1 MNKEYK
7 KLELDKVLALLSEE
21 AWSSECKEQCLKI
34 EPTFEPELCRE
45 QLKKT
50 DDAFVLSSKFGTP
63 RFSNI
68 KNVCGSVK
76 RASNGAMLSLRELL
90 DISAVLREIS
100 GLCSWYSQ
108 CSGMESSL
116 SEYFEL
122 LVPDKGLEDAIS
134 NAIISEEE
142 ISDSA
147 SPELSRIRRSI
158 ARQSAN
164 IREQLNKLIKG
175 QETKKY
181 LQEALITQRDGRFV
195 VPVKIEHKS
204 EINGL
209 VHDVS
214 SSGATLFI
222 EPISVVEANNEIRVL
237 EAQEQAEIE
246 RIIKNLCQRAGER
259 AEDIITGYENA
270 LKLELYFAK
279 ANYGARLKASTPEIV
294 DEPMLLLN
302 KARHP
307 LLDASTAV
315 PVTIELGTNY
325 SCLIITGPNT
335 GGKTVSIK
343 TAGLLT
349 LMTMCGLMIP
359 VTDGSKVGIFSDIRA
374 DIGDEQS
381 IEQSLS
387 TFSSHM
393 NNIIS
398 ILKSCGSKSLIL
410 LDELGS
416 GTDPVEGAALAV
428 SVLKTLKNNGCF
440 IIATT
445 HYQEVKMFALEEEGV
460 ENACCEFDVAT
471 LKPTYKLIIGIPG
484 KSNAFAIV
492 RRLGMSGDIIDDAQ
506 ALVSEENKRFE
517 QVVEDLEKSRQELE
531 ALKADIAKEQ
541 EKTKLLTLQIEQER
555 AEAEK
560 AKEFEISKAR
570 QQAMSIVEEVR
581 FEADL
586 LMEDLEKLRKEKDK
600 ADFSE
605 KVKASRSKVNTAL
618 NKMYD
623 TANPV
628 TERKTEK
635 YKLPRPLKL
644 NDVVRLVDIDKSG
657 TLVTLPDSSG
667 SCFVMVGIIRTKT
680 NVSNLKL
687 EEEKKN
693 TSQNSTLGSAAP
705 KGTVKRQVQ
714 SNATRKSSMELDIRG
729 MTADEGIME
738 LDGFIDSCIMGG
750 LKIITVIHG
759 KGTGVLREAVHRY
772 LKSSKFV
779 KSYRLGVYGE
789 GEAGVTV
796 VELK

>member
-7 KLELDKVLALLSEE
+7 KLELDKVLALLAEQ
-21 AWSSECKEQCLKI
+21 AWSDECKEQCLKI
-34 EPTFEPELCRE
+34 EPIFEPDLCRE
-45 QLKKT
+45 LLKKT

-76 RASNGAMLSLRELL
+76 RASDGAMLSLRELL
-90 DISAVLREIS
+90 DIAAVLREIS

-108 CSGMESSL
+108 CSGIESSL
-116 SEYFEL
+116 SEYFDL
-122 LVPDKGLEDAIS
+122 LVPDKGLEEAIG
-134 NAIISEEE
+134 NAILSEDE

-158 ARQSAN
+158 TRQSAN
-164 IREQLNKLIKG
+164 IREQLNKLIKS

-181 LQEALITQRDGRFV
+181 LQETLITQRDGRFV
-195 VPVKIEHKS
+195 VPVKVEHKS

-209 VHDVS
+209 VHDIS

-222 EPISVVEANNEIRVL
+222 EPMSVVEANNEIRVL
-237 EAQEQAEIE
+237 EAQEQAEIA
-246 RIIKNLCQRAGER
+246 RIIKELCQRAGER

-270 LKLELYFAK
+270 LKLELFFAK
-279 ANYGARLKASTPEIV
+279 ANYGAKLRASTPEIS
-294 DEPMLLLN
+294 DEPMLFLN

-307 LLDASTAV
+307 LLDQSAAV
-315 PVTIELGTNY
+315 PVTIELGIKY

-349 LMTMCGLMIP
+349 LMVMCGLMIP
-359 VTDGSKVGIFSDIRA
+359 VTEGSIVGIFSDIRA

-428 SVLKTLKNNGCF
+428 SVLKTLKDNGCF

-492 RRLGMSGDIIDDAQ
+492 KRLGMSESIIESAQ

-531 ALKADIAKEQ
+531 LLKADIAKEQ
-541 EKTKLLTLQIEQER
+541 EKSQLLTKQIEQER
-555 AEAEK
+555 VEAEK

-586 LMEDLEKLRKEKDK
+586 LMENLEKLKKEKDK
-600 ADFSE
+600 ADFSQ
-605 KVKASRSKVNTAL
+605 KVKASRSKVNSAL

-628 TERKTEK
+628 TERKSEK
-635 YKLPRPLKL
+635 YKLPRALKL
-644 NDVVRLVDIDKSG
+644 NDKVLLTDIGKEG
-657 TLVTLPDSSG
+657 TLVSLPDNSG
-667 SCFVMVGIIRTKT
+667 NCFVMLGILRTKT
-680 NVSNLKL
+680 NIDNLKL
-687 EEEKKN
+687 IEEKKDK
-693 TSQNSTLGSAAP
+693 TGTPVQ

-714 SNATRKSSMELDIRG
+714 SNATRQSSMELDIRG

-738 LDGFIDSCIMGG
+738 LEGFIDSCIMGG

-772 LKSSKFV
+772 LKQSKFV

>member
-7 KLELDKVLALLSEE
+7 KLELDKVLTLLSEN
-21 AWSSECKEQCLKI
+21 AWSDVCKEQCLKT
-34 EPTFEPELCRE
+34 EPIFDLEQCRRE
-45 QLKKT
+45 LKKT

-68 KNVCGSVK
+68 KDVCGSVK
-76 RASNGAMLSLRELL
+76 RAYGGATLSLRELL

-108 CSGMESSL
+108 CSGIENTL
-116 SEYFEL
+116 QEYFEL
-122 LVPDKGLEDAIS
+122 LVPDKSLQDAID
-134 NAIISEEE
+134 NAILSEEE

-164 IREQLNKLIKG
+164 IREQLNKLIKS

-181 LQEALITQRDGRFV
+181 LQESLITQRDGRFV
-195 VPVKIEHKS
+195 VPVKVEHKS

-246 RIIKNLCQRAGER
+246 RIIKNLSQRAGER
-259 AEDIITGYENA
+259 SEDIITGYNNA
-270 LKLELYFAK
+270 IKLELYFAK
-279 ANYGARLKASTPEIV
+279 ANFGAKMKGTAPEIT
-294 DEPMLLLN
+294 EKPILILK

-307 LLDASTAV
+307 LIDHKAV
-315 PVTIELGTNY
+315 VPITMELGTTYN
-325 SCLIITGPNT
+325 CLIITGPNT

-343 TAGLLT
+343 TAGLLA
-349 LMTMCGLMIP
+349 LMAACGLMIP
-359 VTDGSKVGIFSDIRA
+359 AADGSKIGLFNGIRA

-398 ILKSCGSKSLIL
+398 ILKDCGSGSLIL

-428 SVLKTLKNNGCF
+428 SILKTLKDKGCF

-445 HYQEVKMFALEEEGV
+445 HYQEVKMFAIEEEGV

-471 LKPTYKLIIGIPG
+471 LQPTYKLIIGVPG

-492 RRLGMSGDIIDDAQ
+492 RRLGMNEDIINSAQ
-506 ALVSEENKRFE
+506 SLVGEENKRFE
-517 QVVEDLEKSRQELE
+517 RVVEDLERSRQELE
-531 ALKADIAKEQ
+531 LLKEDIAKEQ
-541 EKTKLLTLQIEQER
+541 RKTAELTAQIEKER
-555 AEAEK
+555 LEAEK

-586 LMEDLEKLRKEKDK
+586 LMENLEKLRKEKAA
-600 ADFSE
+600 ADFAE
-605 KVKASRSKVNTAL
+605 KVKSSHSKVNSTL

-623 TANPV
+623 IANPV
-628 TERKTEK
+628 TEKKNEK
-635 YKLPRPLKL
+635 YQLPRALKL
-644 NDVVRLVDIDKSG
+644 NDKVILTDIDKEG
-657 TLVTLPDSSG
+657 TVVSLPDGSG
-667 SCFVMVGIIRTKT
+667 NCFVMVGIIRTKT
-680 NVSNLKL
+680 NISNLRLQEQQKNASSS
-687 EEEKKN
+687 KKN
-693 TSQNSTLGSAAP
+693 AKGSV
-705 KGTVKRQVQ
+705 TRSVQ

-729 MTADEGIME
+729 MTSDEGIME
-738 LDGFIDSCIMGG
+738 VDGFIDNCIMSGI
-750 LKIITVIHG
+750 KIITIIHG
-759 KGTGVLREAVHRY
+759 KGTGALREAVHRF
-772 LKSSKFV
+772 LKQNKYV

>member
-1 MNKEYK
+1 MKKEYK
-7 KLELDKVLALLSEE
+7 KLELDKVLALLAEE
-21 AWSSECKEQCLKI
+21 AWSSECKERCLKI
-34 EPTFEPELCRE
+34 EPVFDPELCRE

-76 RASNGAMLSLRELL
+76 RASDGAMLSLRELL
-90 DISAVLREIS
+90 DIAAVLREIS
-100 GLCSWYSQ
+100 GLCGWYSQ
-108 CSGMESSL
+108 CSGIESSL
-116 SEYFEL
+116 SEYFSL
-122 LVPDKGLEDAIS
+122 LVPDKGLEEAIS

-142 ISDSA
+142 ISDGA

-164 IREQLNKLIKG
+164 IREQLNKLIKS

-195 VPVKIEHKS
+195 VPVKVEHKA

-246 RIIKNLCQRAGER
+246 RIIKNLCQKAGER
-259 AEDIITGYENA
+259 AEDITIGYENA

-279 ANYGARLKASTPEIV
+279 ANFGAKLKASTPEIT
-294 DEPMLLLN
+294 DEPMLFLN

-307 LLDASTAV
+307 LLDASSAV

-349 LMTMCGLMIP
+349 LMAVCGLMIP
-359 VTDGSKVGIFSDIRA
+359 AADGSKVGIFSDIRV

-428 SVLKTLKNNGCF
+428 SVLKALKNNGCF

-471 LKPTYKLIIGIPG
+471 LKPTYRLIIGIPG

-492 RRLGMSGDIIDDAQ
+492 RRLGMSGEIIDSAQ
-506 ALVSEENKRFE
+506 ELVSEENKRFE

-531 ALKADIAKEQ
+531 ALKADIVKEQ
-541 EKTKLLTLQIEQER
+541 EKTKLLTLQIEKER

-586 LMEDLEKLRKEKDK
+586 LMEDLEKLRREKDK

-605 KVKASRSKVNTAL
+605 RVKASRSKVNTAL

-628 TERKTEK
+628 TEKKAGK

-644 NDVVRLVDIDKSG
+644 NDKVRLADIDKEG
-657 TLVTLPDSSG
+657 TLVSLPDSSG

-680 NVSNLKL
+680 NMSNLIL
-687 EEEKKN
+687 EENKN
-693 TSQNSTLGSAAP
+693 TASKTAQKGS
-705 KGTVKRQVQ
+705 VSRQVQ

-738 LDGFIDSCIMGG
+738 LDGFIDNCIMGG

-772 LKSSKFV
+772 LKSCKYV

>member
-7 KLELDKVLALLSEE
+7 KLELDKILRLLSEE

-34 EPTFEPELCRE
+34 EPVFDPEECRAL
-45 QLKKT
+45 LKKT

-68 KNVCGSVK
+68 KNVRASVK
-76 RASNGAMLSLRELL
+76 KASDGAMLSLRELL
-90 DISAVLREIS
+90 DIAAVLREIS
-100 GLCSWYSQ
+100 GLCGWYSQ
-108 CSGMESSL
+108 CAGIESSL
-116 SEYFEL
+116 SEYFDL
-122 LVPDKGLEDAIS
+122 LVPDKGLEEAIG

-147 SPELSRIRRSI
+147 SPELSRIRRAI
-158 ARQSAN
+158 ARQGAN
-164 IREQLNKLIKG
+164 IREQLNKLIKSKEN
-175 QETKKY
+175 QKY
-181 LQEALITQRDGRFV
+181 LQESLITQRDGRFV
-195 VPVKIEHKS
+195 VPVKVEHKS

-246 RIIKNLCQRAGER
+246 RIIRNLSQRAGER
-259 AEDIITGYENA
+259 AEDIITGYENSV
-270 LKLELYFAK
+270 KLELFFAK
-279 ANYGARLKASTPEIV
+279 ANFGAKMRASTPEITE
-294 DEPMLLLN
+294 EPMLFLN

-307 LLDASTAV
+307 LLDRNTAV
-315 PVTIELGTNY
+315 PTTIELGTKY

-359 VTDGSKVGIFSDIRA
+359 VSEGSRVGIFSDIRA

-398 ILKSCGSKSLIL
+398 ILKNCGSKSLIL

-428 SVLKTLKNNGCF
+428 SVLKTLKDNGCF
-440 IIATT
+440 VIATT
-445 HYQEVKMFALEEEGV
+445 HYQEVKMFALEEDGV

-492 RRLGMSGDIIDDAQ
+492 RRLGMNDDIIKNAE
-506 ALVSEENKRFE
+506 ALVSDENKRFE
-517 QVVEDLEKSRQELE
+517 HVVEDLEKSRQELE
-531 ALKADIAKEQ
+531 LLKEDIKKEQ
-541 EKTKLLTLQIEQER
+541 EKTRLLAEQMEKER
-555 AEAEK
+555 IEAEK
-560 AKEFEISKAR
+560 VKEFEISKAR
-570 QQAMSIVEEVR
+570 EKAMGIVEEVR

-586 LMEDLEKLRKEKDK
+586 LMENLEKLRKEKEA
-600 ADFSE
+600 ADFAE
-605 KVKASRSKVNTAL
+605 KVKASRSRVNTSL

-628 TERKTEK
+628 SERKTEN

-644 NDVVRLVDIDKSG
+644 NDRVRLSDIDKTG
-657 TLVTLPDSSG
+657 TLVSLPDSSG
-667 SCFVMVGIIRTKT
+667 NCFVMVGILRTKT

-687 EEEKKN
+687 EEEKK
-693 TSQNSTLGSAAP
+693 TSPQP
-705 KGTVKRQVQ
+705 KGSVKKQIQ
-714 SNATRKSSMELDIRG
+714 SNATRSSGMEVDIRG
-729 MTADEGIME
+729 KTADEGIMDVE
-738 LDGFIDSCIMGG
+738 SFLDSCILSG
-750 LKIITVIHG
+750 LKVVTIIHG

-772 LKSSKFV
+772 LKQCKFV

>member
-7 KLELDKVLALLSEE
+7 KLELDKVLALLSAE
-21 AWSSECKEQCLKI
+21 AWSDECKEQCLKI
-34 EPTFEPELCRE
+34 QPEFEEDLCRE
-45 QLKKT
+45 QLKNT

-63 RFSNI
+63 RFSKI
-68 KNVCGSVK
+68 KNVCGSAR
-76 RASNGAMLSLRELL
+76 RAGDGAMLSLRELL
-90 DISAVLREIS
+90 DVAAVLREIS
-100 GLCSWYSQ
+100 GLCDWYSQ
-108 CSGMESSL
+108 CSGIENSL
-116 SEYFEL
+116 NEYFSL
-122 LVPDKGLEDAIS
+122 LVPDKSLEEAIT
-134 NAIISEEE
+134 NAILSEEE
-142 ISDSA
+142 ISDGA
-147 SPELSRIRRSI
+147 SPELSRIRKAI

-164 IREQLNKLIKG
+164 IREQLNKLIKNK
-175 QETKKY
+175 ETNKY
-181 LQEALITQRDGRFV
+181 LQENIITQRDGRFV
-195 VPVKIEHKS
+195 VPVKVENKG

-246 RIIKNLCQRAGER
+246 RIIRSLSQRVGER
-259 AEDIITGYENA
+259 AEDIETGYKNA
-270 LKLELYFAK
+270 VTLELFFAK
-279 ANYGARLKASTPEIV
+279 SNLGAKMKGTTAEITSQ
-294 DEPMLLLN
+294 PMLFLN

-307 LLDASTAV
+307 LLDMTTAV

-359 VTDGSKVGIFSDIRA
+359 AADGSKVGIFSDIRA

-416 GTDPVEGAALAV
+416 GTDPIEGAALAV
-428 SVLKTLKNNGCF
+428 SILKKLKDNGCF

-471 LKPTYKLIIGIPG
+471 LKPTYKLIIGVPG

-492 RRLGMSGDIIDDAQ
+492 KRLGMTEDIINGAES
-506 ALVSEENKRFE
+506 LVSEENKRFE
-517 QVVEDLEKSRQELE
+517 QVVEELEKSRQDLE
-531 ALKADIAKEQ
+531 NLKADVAKEQ
-541 EKTKLLTLQIEQER
+541 RKTKELTEQIEKER
-555 AEAEK
+555 IEAEK

-570 QQAMSIVEEVR
+570 QQAMSIVEEVH

-586 LMEDLEKLRKEKDK
+586 LMEDLEKLRKEKEA
-600 ADFSE
+600 ADFAE
-605 KVKASRSKVNTAL
+605 RVKASRSKVNSTI

-628 TERKTEK
+628 TERKEKGK

-644 NDVVRLVDIDKSG
+644 NDKVRLMDIDKVG

-667 SCFVMVGIIRTKT
+667 VCFVMVGIIRTKT
-680 NVSNLKL
+680 NVDNLRL
-687 EEEKKN
+687 EEESKN
-693 TSQNSTLGSAAP
+693 AAP
-705 KGTVKRQVQ
+705 SKKVKGTVTKSIQ
-714 SNATRKSSMELDIRG
+714 SNATRKASMELDIRG

-738 LDGFIDSCIMGG
+738 VDGFIDSCLISG
-750 LKIITVIHG
+750 LKFITIIHG
-759 KGTGVLREAVHRY
+759 KGTGVLREAVQRF
-772 LKSSKFV
+772 LKQNKFV
-779 KSYRLGVYGE
+779 KSYRPGVYGE

>member
-1 MNKEYK
+1 MKKEYI

-21 AWSSECKEQCLKI
+21 AWSNECREQCLEI
-34 EPTFEPELCRE
+34 EPVFDLEECGKLLR
-45 QLKKT
+45 KT
-50 DDAFVLSSKFGTP
+50 DDAFVLSGKFGTP

-76 RASNGAMLSLRELL
+76 RASDGAVLSLRELL
-90 DISAVLREIS
+90 DVAAVLREIS

-108 CSGMESSL
+108 CSGTESSL
-116 SEYFEL
+116 NEYFDL
-122 LVPDKGLEDAIS
+122 LVPDKSLEEAID
-134 NAIISEEE
+134 NAILSEEE

-158 ARQSAN
+158 ARQGAS
-164 IREQLNKLIKG
+164 IREQLNKLIKNKDT
-175 QETKKY
+175 QKY
-181 LQEALITQRDGRFV
+181 LQESLITQRDGRFV
-195 VPVKIEHKS
+195 VPVKVEHKS

-246 RIIKNLCQRAGER
+246 RIIRSLSGRVGER
-259 AEDIITGYENA
+259 AEDIRTGYENT
-270 LKLELYFAK
+270 LKLELFFAK
-279 ANYGARLKASTPEIV
+279 ANLGAKMKASSPELT
-294 DEPMLLLN
+294 EQPMLFLN

-307 LLDASTAV
+307 LLDRDTAV

-325 SCLIITGPNT
+325 SSLIITGPNT
-335 GGKTVSIK
+335 GGKTVSVK

-359 VTDGSKVGIFSDIRA
+359 VSDGSKVGIFSDIRV

-445 HYQEVKMFALEEEGV
+445 HYQEVKMFALEETGV

-471 LKPTYKLIIGIPG
+471 LKPTYKLIIGVPG

-492 RRLGMSGDIIDDAQ
+492 KRLGMSEDIIKSAE
-506 ALVSEENKRFE
+506 ALVSDENKHFE
-517 QVVEDLEKSRQELE
+517 RVVEDLEKSRQELE
-531 ALKADIAKEQ
+531 QLKADISEEKK
-541 EKTKLLTLQIEQER
+541 KTKQLAEQIEKER
-555 AEAEK
+555 IEAEK

-570 QQAMSIVEEVR
+570 EKALSIVEEVR
-581 FEADL
+581 FEADF
-586 LMEDLEKLRKEKDK
+586 
-600 ADFSE
+600 AE
-605 KVKASRSKVNTAL
+605 KVKSSRSKVNTAL

-628 TERKTEK
+628 SERKTDN

-644 NDVVRLVDIDKSG
+644 NDRVRLTDIDKIG
-657 TLVTLPDSSG
+657 TLVSLPDNSG
-667 SCFVMVGIIRTKT
+667 NCFVMVGILRTKT

-693 TSQNSTLGSAAP
+693 TSAPVKGS
-705 KGTVKRQVQ
+705 VKKQIQ
-714 SNATRKSSMELDIRG
+714 SNATRSSGMEVDIRG
-729 MTADEGIME
+729 KTADEGIMDVE
-738 LDGFIDSCIMGG
+738 SFLDSCILSG
-750 LKIITVIHG
+750 LKIVTIIHG

-772 LKSSKFV
+772 LKQCKLV

>member
-7 KLELDKVLALLSEE
+7 KLELDKVLALLSDE
-21 AWSSECKEQCLKI
+21 AWSDECKEQCLKI
-34 EPTFEPELCRE
+34 QPVFEEDLCRE
-45 QLKKT
+45 QLKNT

-63 RFSNI
+63 RFSKI
-68 KNVCGSVK
+68 KNVCGSAK
-76 RASNGAMLSLRELL
+76 RAGDGSMLSLRELL
-90 DISAVLREIS
+90 DVAAVLREIS
-100 GLCSWYSQ
+100 GLYDWYSQ
-108 CSGMESSL
+108 CSGIENSL
-116 SEYFEL
+116 NEYFSL
-122 LVPDKGLEDAIS
+122 LVPDKSLEEAIT
-134 NAIISEEE
+134 NAILSEEE

-147 SPELSRIRRSI
+147 SPELSHIRRAI

-164 IREQLNKLIKG
+164 IREQLNKLIKNK
-175 QETKKY
+175 ETNKY
-181 LQEALITQRDGRFV
+181 LQENIITQRDGRFV
-195 VPVKIEHKS
+195 VPVKVENKG

-222 EPISVVEANNEIRVL
+222 EPISVVESNNEIRVL

-246 RIIKNLCQRAGER
+246 RIIKSLSQRVGER
-259 AEDIITGYENA
+259 ADDIEIGYKNA
-270 LKLELYFAK
+270 VKLELFFAK
-279 ANYGARLKASTPEIV
+279 SNLGAKMKGTAAEITSR
-294 DEPMLLLN
+294 PMLFLN

-307 LLDASTAV
+307 LLDMATAV
-315 PVTIELGTNY
+315 PVTIELGANY

-359 VTDGSKVGIFSDIRA
+359 AADGSKVGIFSDIRA

-416 GTDPVEGAALAV
+416 GTDPIEGAALAV
-428 SVLKTLKNNGCF
+428 SILKKLKDNGCF

-471 LKPTYKLIIGIPG
+471 LKPTYKLIIGVPG

-492 RRLGMSGDIIDDAQ
+492 KRLGMTEDIIEGAES
-506 ALVSEENKRFE
+506 LVSEENKRFE
-517 QVVEDLEKSRQELE
+517 QVVEELEKSRQDLE
-531 ALKADIAKEQ
+531 NLKADVANEQ
-541 EKTKLLTLQIEQER
+541 RKTKELTEKIEKER
-555 AEAEK
+555 IEAEK

-581 FEADL
+581 FEADI
-586 LMEDLEKLRKEKDK
+586 LMEDLEKLRKEKEA
-600 ADFSE
+600 ADFAE
-605 KVKASRSKVNTAL
+605 KVKASRSKVNSTI

-628 TERKTEK
+628 TTRKENGK

-644 NDVVRLVDIDKSG
+644 NDKVRLMDIDKAG
-657 TLVTLPDSSG
+657 TLVALPDSSG
-667 SCFVMVGIIRTKT
+667 VCFVMVGIIRTKT
-680 NVSNLKL
+680 NVSNLRL
-687 EEEKKN
+687 EEENKNAAAAKKV
-693 TSQNSTLGSAAP
+693 
-705 KGTVKRQVQ
+705 KGTVTKSIQ
-714 SNATRKSSMELDIRG
+714 SNATRKASMELDIRG
-729 MTADEGIME
+729 MTADEGVME
-738 LDGFIDSCIMGG
+738 VDGFIDSCLISG
-750 LKIITVIHG
+750 LKFITIIHG
-759 KGTGVLREAVHRY
+759 KGTGVLREAVQKF
-772 LKSSKFV
+772 LKQNKFV
-779 KSYRLGVYGE
+779 KSYRPGVYGE

>member
-7 KLELDKVLALLSEE
+7 KLELDKVLRLLSEE
-21 AWSSECKEQCLKI
+21 AWSGECRERCLAI
-34 EPTFEPELCRE
+34 EPVFDLEECRAL
-45 QLKKT
+45 LKKT

-63 RFSNI
+63 RFGNI
-68 KNVCGSVK
+68 KNVRASVK
-76 RASNGAMLSLRELL
+76 KASDGAMLSLRELL
-90 DISAVLREIS
+90 DIAAVLREIS

-108 CSGMESSL
+108 CKGIESSL
-116 SEYFEL
+116 SEYFDL
-122 LVPDKGLEDAIS
+122 LVPDKSLEDAIGS
-134 NAIISEEE
+134 VILSEEE

-147 SPELSRIRRSI
+147 SPELSRIRRAI
-158 ARQSAN
+158 ARQGAN
-164 IREQLNKLIKG
+164 IREQLNKLIKSKEN
-175 QETKKY
+175 QKY
-181 LQEALITQRDGRFV
+181 LQESLITQRDGRFV
-195 VPVKIEHKS
+195 VPVKTEHKG

-246 RIIKNLCQRAGER
+246 RIVRDLCQRAGER

-270 LKLELYFAK
+270 VKLELFFAK
-279 ANYGARLKASTPEIV
+279 ANLGAKMKASTPEITE
-294 DEPMLLLN
+294 EPMLFLN

-307 LLDASTAV
+307 LLDRSAAV
-315 PVTIELGTNY
+315 PVTIELGERY

-349 LMTMCGLMIP
+349 LMAVCGLMIP
-359 VTDGSKVGIFSDIRA
+359 AAEGSRVGIFSDIRA

-398 ILKSCGSKSLIL
+398 ILKNCGSRSLIL

-428 SVLKTLKNNGCF
+428 SVLKTLKDNGCF
-440 IIATT
+440 VIATT

-471 LKPTYKLIIGIPG
+471 LKPTYKLIIGVPG

-492 RRLGMSGDIIDDAQ
+492 RRLGMADSIISSAE
-506 ALVSEENKRFE
+506 ALVSDENKRFE
-517 QVVEDLEKSRQELE
+517 HVVEDLERSRQELE
-531 ALKADIAKEQ
+531 LLKADIKREQ
-541 EKTKLLTLQIEQER
+541 EKTRQLAEQIEKER
-555 AEAEK
+555 IEAEK
-560 AKEFEISKAR
+560 VKELEISKAR
-570 QQAMSIVEEVR
+570 EKAMSIVEEVR

-586 LMEDLEKLRKEKDK
+586 LMENLEKLRKEKEA
-600 ADFSE
+600 ADFAE
-605 KVKASRSKVNTAL
+605 KVKASRSKVNSSL

-628 TERKTEK
+628 SERKTES

-644 NDVVRLVDIDKSG
+644 NDRVRLTDIDKAG
-657 TLVTLPDSSG
+657 TLVSLPDSSG
-667 SCFVMVGIIRTKT
+667 NCFVMVGILRTKT

-687 EEEKKN
+687 EEEKK
-693 TSQNSTLGSAAP
+693 SSPAP
-705 KGTVKRQVQ
+705 KGGVKKQIQ
-714 SNATRKSSMELDIRG
+714 SNAVRSSGMEVDIRG
-729 MTADEGIME
+729 KTADEGIMDVE
-738 LDGFIDSCIMGG
+738 SFLDGCILSG
-750 LKIITVIHG
+750 LKVVTIIHG

-772 LKSSKFV
+772 LKGCKFV
-779 KSYRLGVYGE
+779 KSFRLGVYGE

>member
-7 KLELDKVLALLSEE
+7 KLELDKVLKLLSEQ
-21 AWSSECKEQCLKI
+21 AWSDECKEQCLKI
-34 EPTFEPELCRE
+34 RPVFDIKESREL
-45 QLKKT
+45 LKRT

-68 KNVCGSVK
+68 KNVCGSAK
-76 RASNGAMLSLRELL
+76 RASDGATLSLRELL
-90 DISAVLREIS
+90 DCAAVLREIS

-108 CSGMESSL
+108 CAGIESSL
-116 SEYFEL
+116 QEYFDL
-122 LVPDKGLEDAIS
+122 LTPHKALEEEIG
-134 NAIISEEE
+134 NAIISEDE
-142 ISDSA
+142 ISDTA
-147 SPELSRIRRSI
+147 SPELTKIRRSI
-158 ARQSAN
+158 ARQSQN
-164 IREQLNKLIKG
+164 IREQLNKLIKS

-181 LQEALITQRDGRFV
+181 LQETLITQRDGRFV

-209 VHDVS
+209 VHDIS

-246 RIIKNLCQRAGER
+246 RIIKNLSQRIGDCAD
-259 AEDIITGYENA
+259 DIVIGYENA
-270 LKLELYFAK
+270 LKLEVIFAK
-279 ANYGARLKASTPEIV
+279 SNLAAEMRASTPEICE
-294 DEPMLLLN
+294 EPMLLLN

-307 LLDASTAV
+307 LLDRNTAV
-315 PVTIELGTNY
+315 PVTIELGSKY

-349 LMTMCGLMIP
+349 LMAMCGLMIP
-359 VTDGSKVGIFSDIRA
+359 AADGSKVGIFSDIRA

-428 SVLKTLKNNGCF
+428 SVLKTLKDNGCF

-445 HYQEVKMFALEEEGV
+445 HYQEVKMFALEENGV

-471 LKPTYKLIIGIPG
+471 LKPTYKLIIGVPG

-492 RRLGMSGDIIDDAQ
+492 RRLGMQETVIESAQ
-506 ALVSEENKRFE
+506 KLVSEENKRFE
-517 QVVEDLEKSRQELE
+517 QVVEELEKSRQELE
-531 ALKADIAKEQ
+531 LLKADIRKEQ
-541 EKTKLLTLQIEQER
+541 QKTKELSEQIEKER
-555 AEAEK
+555 IEAEK

-586 LMEDLEKLRKEKDK
+586 LIEDLEKLRKEKAA
-600 ADFSE
+600 ADFAE
-605 KVKASRSKVNTAL
+605 KVKSSRSKVNNTL

-628 TERKTEK
+628 SEHKTDN
-635 YKLPRPLKL
+635 YKLPRQLKL
-644 NDVVRLVDIDKSG
+644 NDKVRLSDIDKVG
-657 TLVTLPDSSG
+657 TLVSLPDNSG
-667 SCFVMVGIIRTKT
+667 NCFVMVGILRTKT
-680 NVSNLKL
+680 NISNLKL

-693 TSQNSTLGSAAP
+693 TSSVP
-705 KGTVKRQVQ
+705 KGSVKKQIQ
-714 SNATRKSSMELDIRG
+714 SNATRKSSMEVDIRG

-738 LDGFIDSCIMGG
+738 VESFLDGCILSG
-750 LKIITVIHG
+750 LKFVTVIHG

-772 LKSSKFV
+772 LKQCKFV

>member
-7 KLELDKVLALLSEE
+7 KLELDKVLALLSAE
-21 AWSSECKEQCLKI
+21 AWSDECKEQCLKI
-34 EPTFEPELCRE
+34 QPVFEEEQCRE

-63 RFSNI
+63 RFGKI
-68 KNVCGSVK
+68 KNVCGSAK
-76 RASNGAMLSLRELL
+76 RASDGAMLSLRELL
-90 DISAVLREIS
+90 DIAAVLREIS

-108 CSGMESSL
+108 CAGIESSL
-116 SEYFEL
+116 SEYFSL
-122 LVPDKGLEDAIS
+122 LVPDKSLEEAIN
-134 NAIISEEE
+134 NAILSEEE

-147 SPELSRIRRSI
+147 SPELSRIRRAI

-164 IREQLNKLIKG
+164 IREQLNKLIKSK
-175 QETKKY
+175 ETNKY
-181 LQEALITQRDGRFV
+181 LQENIITQRDGRFV
-195 VPVKIEHKS
+195 VPVKVENKG

-222 EPISVVEANNEIRVL
+222 EPINVVEANNEIRVL

-246 RIIKNLCQRAGER
+246 RIIRNLSQRAGER
-259 AEDIITGYENA
+259 AEDIAIGYENA
-270 LKLELYFAK
+270 VKLELFFAK
-279 ANYGARLKASTPEIV
+279 ANLGAKMKGTTAEITS
-294 DEPMLLLN
+294 EPMLFLN

-307 LLDASTAV
+307 LLDAASAV
-315 PVTIELGTNY
+315 PVTIELGVNY

-359 VTDGSKVGIFSDIRA
+359 AADGSRVGVFSDIRA

-416 GTDPVEGAALAV
+416 GTDPIEGAALAV
-428 SVLKTLKNNGCF
+428 SILKKLKDNGCF

-471 LKPTYKLIIGIPG
+471 LKPTYKLIIGVPG

-492 RRLGMSGDIIDDAQ
+492 KRLGMTDDIIEGAES
-506 ALVSEENKRFE
+506 LVSEENKRFE
-517 QVVEDLEKSRQELE
+517 QVVEELEKSRQDLE
-531 ALKADIAKEQ
+531 NLKADVAKEQ
-541 EKTKLLTLQIEQER
+541 RKTKELTEQIEKER
-555 AEAEK
+555 IEAEK

-586 LMEDLEKLRKEKDK
+586 LMEDLEKLRKEKEA
-600 ADFSE
+600 ADFAE
-605 KVKASRSKVNTAL
+605 KVRASRSKVNSAV

-628 TERKTEK
+628 TERKGNDK

-644 NDVVRLVDIDKSG
+644 NDKVRLTDIDKTG
-657 TLVTLPDSSG
+657 TLVALPDG
-667 SCFVMVGIIRTKT
+667 PGNCFVMVGILRTKT
-680 NVSNLKL
+680 NVSNLRL
-687 EEEKKN
+687 EEENKN
-693 TSQNSTLGSAAP
+693 AAP
-705 KGTVKRQVQ
+705 PKKVKGTVTKSVQ
-714 SNATRKSSMELDIRG
+714 SNATRKASMELDIRG

-738 LDGFIDSCIMGG
+738 VDGFIDSCLLSG
-750 LKIITVIHG
+750 LKFITIIHG
-759 KGTGVLREAVHRY
+759 KGTGVLREAVQRF
-772 LKSSKFV
+772 LKQNKYV
-779 KSYRLGVYGE
+779 KSYRPGVYGE

>member
-7 KLELDKVLALLSEE
+7 KLELDKVLTLLSEN
-21 AWSSECKEQCLKI
+21 AWSDVCKEQCLKT
-34 EPTFEPELCRE
+34 EPIFDLERCRRE
-45 QLKKT
+45 LKKT

-68 KNVCGSVK
+68 KDVCGSVK
-76 RASNGAMLSLRELL
+76 RAYGGAALSLRELL

-108 CSGMESSL
+108 CSGIENTL
-116 SEYFEL
+116 QEYFEL
-122 LVPDKGLEDAIS
+122 LVPDKSLQEAID
-134 NAIISEEE
+134 NAILSEEE

-164 IREQLNKLIKG
+164 IREQLNKLIKN

-181 LQEALITQRDGRFV
+181 LQESLITQRDGRFV
-195 VPVKIEHKS
+195 VPVKVEHKS

-246 RIIKNLCQRAGER
+246 RIIKNLSQRAGER
-259 AEDIITGYENA
+259 SEDIITGYNNA
-270 LKLELYFAK
+270 IKLEQYFAK
-279 ANYGARLKASTPEIV
+279 AYFGAKMKGTAPEITE
-294 DEPMLLLN
+294 EPILILN

-307 LLDASTAV
+307 LIDHKAV
-315 PVTIELGTNY
+315 VPITMELGTTYN
-325 SCLIITGPNT
+325 CLIITGPNT

-343 TAGLLT
+343 TAGLLA
-349 LMTMCGLMIP
+349 LMAACGLMIP
-359 VTDGSKVGIFSDIRA
+359 AADGSKIGLFNGIRA

-398 ILKSCGSKSLIL
+398 ILKDCGSGSLIL

-428 SVLKTLKNNGCF
+428 SILKTLKDKGCF

-445 HYQEVKMFALEEEGV
+445 HYQEVKMFAIEEEGV

-471 LKPTYKLIIGIPG
+471 LQPTYKLIIGVPG

-492 RRLGMSGDIIDDAQ
+492 RRLGMNEDIINSAQ
-506 ALVSEENKRFE
+506 SLVGEENKRFE
-517 QVVEDLEKSRQELE
+517 RVVEDLERSRQKLEL
-531 ALKADIAKEQ
+531 LKEDIAKEQ
-541 EKTKLLTLQIEQER
+541 RKTAELTAQIEKER
-555 AEAEK
+555 LEAEK

-586 LMEDLEKLRKEKDK
+586 LMENLEKLRKEKAA
-600 ADFSE
+600 ADFAE
-605 KVKASRSKVNTAL
+605 KVKSSHSKVNSTL

-623 TANPV
+623 IANPV
-628 TERKTEK
+628 TEKKNEK
-635 YKLPRPLKL
+635 YQLPRALKL
-644 NDVVRLVDIDKSG
+644 NDKVILTDIDKEG
-657 TLVTLPDSSG
+657 TVVSLPDGSG
-667 SCFVMVGIIRTKT
+667 NCFVMVGIIRTKT
-680 NVSNLKL
+680 NISNLRLQEQQKNASSS
-687 EEEKKN
+687 KKN
-693 TSQNSTLGSAAP
+693 AKGSV
-705 KGTVKRQVQ
+705 TRSVQ

-729 MTADEGIME
+729 MTSDEGIME
-738 LDGFIDSCIMGG
+738 VDGFIDNCIMSGI
-750 LKIITVIHG
+750 KIITIIHG
-759 KGTGVLREAVHRY
+759 KGTGALREAVHRF
-772 LKSSKFV
+772 LKQNKYV

>member
-1 MNKEYK
+1 MKKEYK
-7 KLELDKVLALLSEE
+7 KLELDKVLALLAEE
-21 AWSSECKEQCLKI
+21 AWSNECKEQCLKI
-34 EPTFEPELCRE
+34 EPIFDPELCRE

-68 KNVCGSVK
+68 KNVCGSIK
-76 RASNGAMLSLRELL
+76 RASDGAMLSLRELL
-90 DISAVLREIS
+90 DIAAVLREIS

-108 CSGMESSL
+108 CSGIESSL
-116 SEYFEL
+116 SEYFDL
-122 LVPDKGLEDAIS
+122 LVPDKGLEEAIS
-134 NAIISEEE
+134 NAIVSEEE

-195 VPVKIEHKS
+195 VPVKVEHKS

-259 AEDIITGYENA
+259 AEDITISYENA

-279 ANYGARLKASTPEIV
+279 ANYGAKIKASTPEIE
-294 DEPMLLLN
+294 DEPMLFLN

-307 LLDASTAV
+307 LLEASTAV
-315 PVTIELGTNY
+315 PVTIELGTSY

-359 VTDGSKVGIFSDIRA
+359 VTDGSKVGIFSDIRV

-428 SVLKTLKNNGCF
+428 SVLRTLKNRGCF

-471 LKPTYKLIIGIPG
+471 LKPTYKLIIGVPG

-492 RRLGMSGDIIDDAQ
+492 RRLGMSGDIIDSAQ
-506 ALVSEENKRFE
+506 ELVSEENKRFE

-541 EKTKLLTLQIEQER
+541 EKTRLLTLQIEQER
-555 AEAEK
+555 VEAEK

-605 KVKASRSKVNTAL
+605 KVKSARSKVNSTL

-635 YKLPRPLKL
+635 YKLPRALKL
-644 NDVVRLVDIDKSG
+644 NDKVRLMDIDKTG
-657 TLVTLPDSSG
+657 TLVSIPDNSG

-680 NVSNLKL
+680 NVSNLRL
-687 EEEKKN
+687 EDEKK
-693 TSQNSTLGSAAP
+693 TPAQKTVQKGS
-705 KGTVKRQVQ
+705 VSRQVQ
-714 SNATRKSSMELDIRG
+714 SNATRKSSLELDIRG

-772 LKSSKFV
+772 LKSCKYV

>member
-1 MNKEYK
+1 MKKEYK
-7 KLELDKVLALLSEE
+7 KLELDKVLALLAEE

-34 EPTFEPELCRE
+34 EPVFDPELCRE

-76 RASNGAMLSLRELL
+76 RASDGAMLSLRELL
-90 DISAVLREIS
+90 DIAAVLREIS

-108 CSGMESSL
+108 CSGIESSL
-116 SEYFEL
+116 SEYFDL
-122 LVPDKGLEDAIS
+122 LVPDKSLEEAIS

-147 SPELSRIRRSI
+147 SPELSRIRRLI

-195 VPVKIEHKS
+195 VPVKVEHKS

-259 AEDIITGYENA
+259 AEDITIGYENA

-279 ANYGARLKASTPEIV
+279 ANYGAKLKASTPEIT
-294 DEPMLLLN
+294 DEPMLFLN

-359 VTDGSKVGIFSDIRA
+359 VTDGSKVGIFSDIRV

-398 ILKSCGSKSLIL
+398 ILKSCGSKSLVL

-428 SVLKTLKNNGCF
+428 SVLKTLKDNGCF

-492 RRLGMSGDIIDDAQ
+492 RRLGMSGDIIDAAQ
-506 ALVSEENKRFE
+506 ELVSEENKRFE

-605 KVKASRSKVNTAL
+605 RVKASRSKVNNTL

-628 TERKTEK
+628 TERKAEK

-644 NDVVRLVDIDKSG
+644 YDKVRLADIDKTGS
-657 TLVTLPDSSG
+657 LVSLPDSSG

-680 NVSNLKL
+680 NVSNLRL
-687 EEEKKN
+687 EDEKKN
-693 TSQNSTLGSAAP
+693 ASAKTSQKGS
-705 KGTVKRQVQ
+705 VSRQVQ

-759 KGTGVLREAVHRY
+759 KGTGVLREAVHRF
-772 LKSSKFV
+772 LKSCKYV

>member
-1 MNKEYK
+1 MKKEYK
-7 KLELDKVLALLSEE
+7 KLELDKVLTLLAEN
-21 AWSSECKEQCLKI
+21 AWSDQCKEKCLKI
-34 EPTFEPELCRE
+34 EPVFDLE
-45 QLKKT
+45 QCGKELKKT

-68 KNVCGSVK
+68 KDVCSSVK
-76 RASNGAMLSLRELL
+76 RAYGGATLSLRELL
-90 DISAVLREIS
+90 DIAAVLREIS
-100 GLCSWYSQ
+100 GLCSWYSSCGGIENTLQ
-108 CSGMESSL
+108 
-116 SEYFEL
+116 EYFDL
-122 LVPDKGLEDAIS
+122 LVPDKSLQEAIE
-134 NAIISEEE
+134 NAILSEED

-164 IREQLNKLIKG
+164 IREQLNKLIKS

-181 LQEALITQRDGRFV
+181 LQESLITQRDGRFV
-195 VPVKIEHKS
+195 VPVKVEHKS

-246 RIIKNLCQRAGER
+246 RIIKNLSQRAGER
-259 AEDIITGYENA
+259 SEEIIIGYENA
-270 LKLELYFAK
+270 IKLEMYFAK
-279 ANYGARLKASTPEIV
+279 SNLGAKMKATTPELTE
-294 DEPMLLLN
+294 EPMLFLN

-307 LLDASTAV
+307 LIDPKVVV
-315 PVTIELGTNY
+315 PTTIELGTKY

-343 TAGLLT
+343 TAGLLV

-359 VTDGSKVGIFSDIRA
+359 TSDGSRIGIFSDIRA

-398 ILKSCGSKSLIL
+398 ILKDCGRGSLIL

-428 SVLKTLKNNGCF
+428 SILKTLKDKGCF

-445 HYQEVKMFALEEEGV
+445 HYQEVKMFAIEEEGV

-471 LKPTYKLIIGIPG
+471 LQPTYKLIIGVPG

-492 RRLGMSGDIIDDAQ
+492 RRLGMNEGIIDSAQ
-506 ALVSEENKRFE
+506 ALVGEENKRFE
-517 QVVEDLEKSRQELE
+517 RVVEDLEKSRQELE
-531 ALKADIAKEQ
+531 LLKDDIAKEQ
-541 EKTKLLTLQIEQER
+541 RKTAELTAQIEKER

-586 LMEDLEKLRKEKDK
+586 LMEDLEKLRKEKAA
-600 ADFSE
+600 ADFAE
-605 KVKASRSKVNTAL
+605 KVKSSHSKVNSTL

-623 TANPV
+623 IANPV
-628 TERKTEK
+628 TEKKNGK
-635 YKLPRPLKL
+635 YVLPRPLKL
-644 NDVVRLVDIDKSG
+644 NDKVILMDIDREG
-657 TLVTLPDSSG
+657 TVVSLPDGSG
-667 SCFVMVGIIRTKT
+667 NCFVMVGIIRTKT

-687 EEEKKN
+687 QEQQKN
-693 TSQNSTLGSAAP
+693 TTPNKKGS
-705 KGTVKRQVQ
+705 KGTVTRSIQ
-714 SNATRKSSMELDIRG
+714 SNADRKSSMELDIRG
-729 MTADEGIME
+729 MTSDEGIME
-738 LDGFIDSCIMGG
+738 VDGFIDSCLLGG
-750 LKIITVIHG
+750 IKIITIIHG
-759 KGTGVLREAVHRY
+759 KGTGALREAVHRF
-772 LKSSKFV
+772 LKQNKYV
-779 KSYRLGVYGE
+779 KTYRLGVYGE

>member
-1 MNKEYK
+1 MKKEYK
-7 KLELDKVLALLSEE
+7 KLELDKVLALLAEE
-21 AWSSECKEQCLKI
+21 AWSNECKEQCLKI
-34 EPTFEPELCRE
+34 EPIFDPELCRE

-76 RASNGAMLSLRELL
+76 RASGGAMLSLRELL
-90 DISAVLREIS
+90 DIAAVLREIS

-108 CSGMESSL
+108 CSGIESSL
-116 SEYFEL
+116 SEYFDL
-122 LVPDKGLEDAIS
+122 LVPDKGLEEAIS
-134 NAIISEEE
+134 NAIVSEEE

-195 VPVKIEHKS
+195 VPVKVEHKA

-259 AEDIITGYENA
+259 AEDITISYENA

-279 ANYGARLKASTPEIV
+279 ANYGAKIKASTPEIE
-294 DEPMLLLN
+294 DEPMLFLN

-307 LLDASTAV
+307 LLEASTAV
-315 PVTIELGTNY
+315 PVTIELGTSY

-359 VTDGSKVGIFSDIRA
+359 VTDGSKVGIFSDIRV

-428 SVLKTLKNNGCF
+428 SVLRTLKNRGCF

-471 LKPTYKLIIGIPG
+471 LKPTYKLIIGVPG

-492 RRLGMSGDIIDDAQ
+492 RRLGMSGDIIDSAQ
-506 ALVSEENKRFE
+506 ELVSEENKRFE

-541 EKTKLLTLQIEQER
+541 EKTRLLTLQIEQER
-555 AEAEK
+555 VEAEK

-605 KVKASRSKVNTAL
+605 KVKSTRSKVNSTL

-635 YKLPRPLKL
+635 YKLPRALKL
-644 NDVVRLVDIDKSG
+644 NDKVRLMDIDKTG
-657 TLVTLPDSSG
+657 TLVSIPDNSG

-680 NVSNLKL
+680 NVSNLRL
-687 EEEKKN
+687 EDEKK
-693 TSQNSTLGSAAP
+693 TPAQKTVQKGS
-705 KGTVKRQVQ
+705 VSRQVQ
-714 SNATRKSSMELDIRG
+714 SNATRKSSLELDIRG

-772 LKSSKFV
+772 LKSCKYV

>member
-7 KLELDKVLALLSEE
+7 KLELDKVLALLSAE
-21 AWSSECKEQCLKI
+21 AWSDECKEQCLKI
-34 EPTFEPELCRE
+34 QPVFEEEQCRE

-63 RFSNI
+63 RFGKI
-68 KNVCGSVK
+68 KNVCGSAK
-76 RASNGAMLSLRELL
+76 RASDGAMLSLRELL
-90 DISAVLREIS
+90 DIAAVLREIS
-100 GLCSWYSQ
+100 GLCNWYSQ
-108 CSGMESSL
+108 CAGIESSL
-116 SEYFEL
+116 SEYFSL
-122 LVPDKGLEDAIS
+122 LVPDKSLEEAIN
-134 NAIISEEE
+134 NAILSEEE

-147 SPELSRIRRSI
+147 SPELSRIRRAI

-164 IREQLNKLIKG
+164 IREQLNKLIKSK
-175 QETKKY
+175 ETNKY
-181 LQEALITQRDGRFV
+181 LQENIITQRDGRFV
-195 VPVKIEHKS
+195 VPVKAENKG

-246 RIIKNLCQRAGER
+246 RIIRSLSQRAGER
-259 AEDIITGYENA
+259 AEDIAIGYENA
-270 LKLELYFAK
+270 VKLELFFAK
-279 ANYGARLKASTPEIV
+279 ANFGAKMKGTTAEITS
-294 DEPMLLLN
+294 EPMLFLN

-307 LLDASTAV
+307 LLDAASAV
-315 PVTIELGTNY
+315 PVTIELGVNY

-359 VTDGSKVGIFSDIRA
+359 AADGSRVGVFSDIRA

-416 GTDPVEGAALAV
+416 GTDPIEGAALAV
-428 SVLKTLKNNGCF
+428 SILKKLKDNGCF

-471 LKPTYKLIIGIPG
+471 LKPTYKLIIGVPG

-492 RRLGMSGDIIDDAQ
+492 KRLGMTDDIIEGAEN
-506 ALVSEENKRFE
+506 LVSEENKRFE
-517 QVVEDLEKSRQELE
+517 QVVEELEKSRQDLE
-531 ALKADIAKEQ
+531 NLKADVAKEQ
-541 EKTKLLTLQIEQER
+541 RKTKELTEQIEKER
-555 AEAEK
+555 IEAEK
-560 AKEFEISKAR
+560 VKEFEISKAR

-586 LMEDLEKLRKEKDK
+586 LMEDLEKLRKEKEA
-600 ADFSE
+600 ADFAE
-605 KVKASRSKVNTAL
+605 KVRASRSKVNSAV

-628 TERKTEK
+628 TERKGNDK

-644 NDVVRLVDIDKSG
+644 NDKVRLMDIDKTG
-657 TLVTLPDSSG
+657 TLVALPDGSG
-667 SCFVMVGIIRTKT
+667 NCFVMVGILRTKT
-680 NVSNLKL
+680 NVSNLRL
-687 EEEKKN
+687 EEENKN
-693 TSQNSTLGSAAP
+693 AAP
-705 KGTVKRQVQ
+705 PKKVKGTVQ
-714 SNATRKSSMELDIRG
+714 SNATRKASMELDIRG

-738 LDGFIDSCIMGG
+738 VDGFIDSCLLSG
-750 LKIITVIHG
+750 LKFITIIHG
-759 KGTGVLREAVHRY
+759 KGTGVLREAVQRF
-772 LKSSKFV
+772 LKQNKYV
-779 KSYRLGVYGE
+779 KSYRPGVYGE

>member
-1 MNKEYK
+1 MKKEYR
-7 KLELDKVLALLSEE
+7 KLELDKVLTLLSDE
-21 AWSSECKEQCLKI
+21 AWSNECKERCLKI
-34 EPTFEPELCRE
+34 EPVFELEECRE
-45 QLKKT
+45 LLKKT
-50 DDAFVLSSKFGTP
+50 DDAFVLSGKFGTP
-63 RFSNI
+63 RFGNI
-68 KNVCGSVK
+68 KNVCASVK
-76 RASNGAMLSLRELL
+76 KASDGAMLSLRELL
-90 DISAVLREIS
+90 DTAAVLREIS

-108 CSGMESSL
+108 CSGIESGL
-116 SEYFEL
+116 NEYFEL
-122 LVPDKGLEDAIS
+122 LVPDKSLEEAIG
-134 NAIISEEE
+134 NAILSEEE

-147 SPELSRIRRSI
+147 SPELSRIRRAI
-158 ARQSAN
+158 AKQGAN
-164 IREQLNKLIKG
+164 IREQLNKLIKSKDT
-175 QETKKY
+175 QKY
-181 LQEALITQRDGRFV
+181 LQESLITQRDGRFV
-195 VPVKIEHKS
+195 VPVKVEHKS

-246 RIIKNLCQRAGER
+246 RIIRNLSQRAGER
-259 AEDIITGYENA
+259 ADDIKTGYENA
-270 LKLELYFAK
+270 MKLELFFAK
-279 ANYGARLKASTPEIV
+279 ANLGAKMKATTPELIQ
-294 DEPMLLLN
+294 EPMLFLN

-307 LLDASTAV
+307 LLDKETAV
-315 PVTIELGTNY
+315 PVTIELGTKY

-359 VTDGSKVGIFSDIRA
+359 ASDGSKVGIFSDIRV

-398 ILKSCGSKSLIL
+398 ILKNCGSGSLIL

-445 HYQEVKMFALEEEGV
+445 HYQEVKMFALEEDGV

-471 LKPTYKLIIGIPG
+471 LKPTYKLIIGVPG

-492 RRLGMSGDIIDDAQ
+492 KRLGMSEDIITSAE
-506 ALVSEENKRFE
+506 ALVSDENKHFE
-517 QVVEDLEKSRQELE
+517 KVVEDLEKSRQELE
-531 ALKADIAKEQ
+531 LLKADIAKEQ
-541 EKTKLLTLQIEQER
+541 QKTKELTAQIEKER
-555 AEAEK
+555 VEAEK

-570 QQAMSIVEEVR
+570 EKAMSIVEEVR

-586 LMEDLEKLRKEKDK
+586 LMENLEKLRKEKEA
-600 ADFSE
+600 ADFAE
-605 KVKASRSKVNTAL
+605 KVRSSRSKVNTAL

-628 TERKTEK
+628 SERKTEN
-635 YKLPRPLKL
+635 YKLPRALKL
-644 NDVVRLVDIDKSG
+644 NDKVRLTDIDKTG
-657 TLVTLPDSSG
+657 TLVSLPDSSG
-667 SCFVMVGIIRTKT
+667 NCFVMVGIIRTKT

-693 TSQNSTLGSAAP
+693 APAP
-705 KGTVKRQVQ
+705 KGSVKKQIQ
-714 SNATRKSSMELDIRG
+714 SNAVRSSGMEVDIRG
-729 MTADEGIME
+729 KTADEGIMDVE
-738 LDGFIDSCIMGG
+738 SFLDGCILSG
-750 LKIITVIHG
+750 LKIVTIIHG

-772 LKSSKFV
+772 LKQCKFV
-779 KSYRLGVYGE
+779 KSFRLGVYGE

>member
-7 KLELDKVLALLSEE
+7 KLELDKVLALLAEE
-21 AWSSECKEQCLKI
+21 AWSSECKEQCLKL
-34 EPTFEPELCRE
+34 EPTFDLEQCRE

-76 RASNGAMLSLRELL
+76 RASDGAMLSLRELL

-100 GLCSWYSQ
+100 GLCSWYSG
-108 CSGMESSL
+108 CSGIESSL
-116 SEYFEL
+116 SEYFDL
-122 LVPDKGLEDAIS
+122 LVPDKSLEEAIS

-158 ARQSAN
+158 ARRSAN

-214 SSGATLFI
+214 ASGATLFI

-259 AEDIITGYENA
+259 AEDIIIGYENA
-270 LKLELYFAK
+270 LKLELFFAK
-279 ANYGARLKASTPEIV
+279 ANYGARLKASTPEII

-307 LLDASTAV
+307 LLNASAAV

-492 RRLGMSGDIIDDAQ
+492 RRLGMNGDIIDSAQ

-531 ALKADIAKEQ
+531 VLKAGIIIEQ
-541 EKTKLLTLQIEQER
+541 EKTKLLTRQTEQER
-555 AEAEK
+555 VEAEK
-560 AKEFEISKAR
+560 AKELEISKAR

-586 LMEDLEKLRKEKDK
+586 LMEELEKLRKEKDK

-623 TANPV
+623 TANPI
-628 TERKTEK
+628 TERRTEK
-635 YKLPRPLKL
+635 YQLPRPLKL
-644 NDVVRLVDIDKSG
+644 NDRVRLADIDKTG

-680 NVSNLKL
+680 NVNNLRL

-693 TSQNSTLGSAAP
+693 TASTAAP
-705 KGTVKRQVQ
+705 RGSVKRQVQ
-714 SNATRKSSMELDIRG
+714 SNATRKASMELDIRG

-738 LDGFIDSCIMGG
+738 LDGFIDSCIMSG

-759 KGTGVLREAVHRY
+759 KGTGVLREAVHRF
-772 LKSSKFV
+772 LKQSKFV
-779 KSYRLGVYGE
+779 KNYRLGVYGE

>member
-1 MNKEYK
+1 MKKEYK
-7 KLELDKVLALLSEE
+7 KLELDKVLALLAEE
-21 AWSSECKEQCLKI
+21 AWSNECKEQCLKI
-34 EPTFEPELCRE
+34 EPIFDPELCRE

-76 RASNGAMLSLRELL
+76 RASGGAMLSLRELL
-90 DISAVLREIS
+90 DIAAVLREIS

-108 CSGMESSL
+108 CSGIESSL
-116 SEYFEL
+116 SEYFDL
-122 LVPDKGLEDAIS
+122 LVPDKGLEEAIS
-134 NAIISEEE
+134 NTIVSEEE

-195 VPVKIEHKS
+195 VPVKVEHKA

-259 AEDIITGYENA
+259 AEDITISYENA

-279 ANYGARLKASTPEIV
+279 ANYGAKIKASTPEIE
-294 DEPMLLLN
+294 DEPMLFLN

-307 LLDASTAV
+307 LLEASTAV
-315 PVTIELGTNY
+315 PVTIELGTSY

-359 VTDGSKVGIFSDIRA
+359 VTDGSKVGIFSDIRV

-428 SVLKTLKNNGCF
+428 SVLRTLKNRGCF

-471 LKPTYKLIIGIPG
+471 LKPTYKLIIGVPG

-492 RRLGMSGDIIDDAQ
+492 RRLGMSGDIIDSAQ
-506 ALVSEENKRFE
+506 ELVSEENKRFE

-541 EKTKLLTLQIEQER
+541 EKTRLLTLQIEQER
-555 AEAEK
+555 VEAEK

-605 KVKASRSKVNTAL
+605 KVKSARSKVNSTL

-635 YKLPRPLKL
+635 YKLPRALKL
-644 NDVVRLVDIDKSG
+644 NDKVRLMDIDKTG
-657 TLVTLPDSSG
+657 TLVSIPDNSG

-680 NVSNLKL
+680 NVSNLRL
-687 EEEKKN
+687 EDEKK
-693 TSQNSTLGSAAP
+693 TPAQKTVQKGS
-705 KGTVKRQVQ
+705 VSRQVQ
-714 SNATRKSSMELDIRG
+714 SNATRKSSLELDIRG

-772 LKSSKFV
+772 LKSCKYV

>member
-1 MNKEYK
+1 MKKEYI

-21 AWSSECKEQCLKI
+21 AWSNECREQCLEI
-34 EPTFEPELCRE
+34 EPVFDLEECGKLLR
-45 QLKKT
+45 KT
-50 DDAFVLSSKFGTP
+50 DDAFILSGKFGTP

-76 RASNGAMLSLRELL
+76 RASDGAVLSLRELL
-90 DISAVLREIS
+90 DVAAVLREIS

-108 CSGMESSL
+108 CSGTESSL
-116 SEYFEL
+116 NEYFDL
-122 LVPDKGLEDAIS
+122 LVPDKSLEEAID
-134 NAIISEEE
+134 NAILSEEE

-158 ARQSAN
+158 ARQGAS
-164 IREQLNKLIKG
+164 IREQLNKLIKNKDT
-175 QETKKY
+175 QKY
-181 LQEALITQRDGRFV
+181 LQESLITQRDGRFV
-195 VPVKIEHKS
+195 VPVKVEHKS

-246 RIIKNLCQRAGER
+246 RIIRSLSGRVGER
-259 AEDIITGYENA
+259 AEDIRTGYENA
-270 LKLELYFAK
+270 LKLELFFAK
-279 ANYGARLKASTPEIV
+279 ANLGAKMKASCPELM
-294 DEPMLLLN
+294 EQPMLFLN

-307 LLDASTAV
+307 LLDRDTAV

-359 VTDGSKVGIFSDIRA
+359 TSDGSKVGIFSDIRV

-398 ILKSCGSKSLIL
+398 ILKSCGPKSLIL

-445 HYQEVKMFALEEEGV
+445 HYQEVKMFALEEMGV

-471 LKPTYKLIIGIPG
+471 LKPTYKLIIGVPG

-492 RRLGMSGDIIDDAQ
+492 KRLGMSEDIIKSAE
-506 ALVSEENKRFE
+506 ALVSDENKHFE
-517 QVVEDLEKSRQELE
+517 RVVEDLEKSRQELE
-531 ALKADIAKEQ
+531 QLKADISEEKK
-541 EKTKLLTLQIEQER
+541 KTKQLTEQIEKER
-555 AEAEK
+555 IEAEK

-570 QQAMSIVEEVR
+570 EKAMSIVEEVR

-586 LMEDLEKLRKEKDK
+586 LMENLEKLRKEKEA
-600 ADFSE
+600 ADFAE
-605 KVKASRSKVNTAL
+605 KVKSSRSKVNTAL

-628 TERKTEK
+628 SERKTDN

-644 NDVVRLVDIDKSG
+644 NDRVRLTDIDKVG
-657 TLVTLPDSSG
+657 TLVSLPDNSG
-667 SCFVMVGIIRTKT
+667 NCFVMVGILRTKT

-693 TSQNSTLGSAAP
+693 TSAPVKGS
-705 KGTVKRQVQ
+705 VKKQIQ
-714 SNATRKSSMELDIRG
+714 SNATRSSGMEVDIRG
-729 MTADEGIME
+729 KTADEGLMDVE
-738 LDGFIDSCIMGG
+738 SFLDSCILSG
-750 LKIITVIHG
+750 LKIVTIIHG

-772 LKSSKFV
+772 LKQCKFV

>member
-7 KLELDKVLALLSEE
+7 KLELDKVLKLLAEQ
-21 AWSSECKEQCLKI
+21 AWSDECKEQCLKI
-34 EPTFEPELCRE
+34 RPVFDVKESREL
-45 QLKKT
+45 LKKT

-68 KNVCGSVK
+68 KNVCGSAK
-76 RASNGAMLSLRELL
+76 RASDGATLSLRELL
-90 DISAVLREIS
+90 DSAAVLREIS
-100 GLCSWYSQ
+100 GLCNWYSQ
-108 CSGMESSL
+108 CAGIESSL
-116 SEYFEL
+116 QEYFDL
-122 LVPDKGLEDAIS
+122 LVPHKGLEEEIG

-142 ISDSA
+142 ISDTA
-147 SPELSRIRRSI
+147 SPELTKIRRSI
-158 ARQSAN
+158 ARQSQN
-164 IREQLNKLIKG
+164 IRDQLNKLIKS
-175 QETKKY
+175 QESKKY
-181 LQEALITQRDGRFV
+181 LQETLITQRDGRFV

-209 VHDVS
+209 VHDIS

-246 RIIKNLCQRAGER
+246 RIIKNLSQRIGDCV
-259 AEDIITGYENA
+259 EDITTGYENA
-270 LKLELYFAK
+270 IKLEMIFAK
-279 ANYGARLKASTPEIV
+279 ANLAAEMKASTPEICE
-294 DEPMLLLN
+294 EPMLLLN

-307 LLDASTAV
+307 LLDRNTAV
-315 PVTIELGTNY
+315 PVTIELGSKY

-349 LMTMCGLMIP
+349 LMAMCGLMLP
-359 VTDGSKVGIFSDIRA
+359 VSDGSKVGVFSDIRA

-398 ILKSCGSKSLIL
+398 ILESCGSKSLIL

-428 SVLKTLKNNGCF
+428 SVLKTLKDNGCF

-445 HYQEVKMFALEEEGV
+445 HYQEVKMFALEEDGV

-471 LKPTYKLIIGIPG
+471 LKPTYKLIIGVPG

-492 RRLGMSGDIIDDAQ
+492 RRLGMKESVIESAQ
-506 ALVSEENKRFE
+506 KLVSEENKRFE

-531 ALKADIAKEQ
+531 LLKADIIKEQ
-541 EKTKLLTLQIEQER
+541 QKTKELTEQIEKER
-555 AEAEK
+555 IAAEK

-586 LMEDLEKLRKEKDK
+586 LMEDLEKLRKEKEA
-600 ADFSE
+600 ADFAE
-605 KVKASRSKVNTAL
+605 KVKASRSKVNNTL

-628 TERKTEK
+628 SEHKTDD
-635 YKLPRPLKL
+635 YKLPRQLKL
-644 NDVVRLVDIDKSG
+644 NDKVRLSDIDKVG
-657 TLVTLPDSSG
+657 TLVSLPDSSG
-667 SCFVMVGIIRTKT
+667 NCFVMVGILRTKT
-680 NVSNLKL
+680 NISNLRL

-693 TSQNSTLGSAAP
+693 TSSAP
-705 KGTVKRQVQ
+705 KGSVKKQIQ
-714 SNATRKSSMELDIRG
+714 SNATRKSSMEVDIRG

-738 LDGFIDSCIMGG
+738 VESFLDGCILSG
-750 LKIITVIHG
+750 LKFVTVIHG

-772 LKSSKFV
+772 LKQCKFV

>member
-7 KLELDKVLALLSEE
+7 KLELDKVLTLLSEN
-21 AWSSECKEQCLKI
+21 AWSDVCKEQCLKT
-34 EPTFEPELCRE
+34 EPIFDLERCRRE
-45 QLKKT
+45 LKKT

-68 KNVCGSVK
+68 KDVCGSVK
-76 RASNGAMLSLRELL
+76 RAYGGAALSLRELL

-108 CSGMESSL
+108 CSGIENTL
-116 SEYFEL
+116 QEYFEL
-122 LVPDKGLEDAIS
+122 LVPDKSLQEAID
-134 NAIISEEE
+134 NAILSEEE

-164 IREQLNKLIKG
+164 IREQLNKLIKN

-181 LQEALITQRDGRFV
+181 LQESLITQRDGRFV
-195 VPVKIEHKS
+195 VPVKVEHKS

-246 RIIKNLCQRAGER
+246 RIIKNLSQRAGER
-259 AEDIITGYENA
+259 SEDIITGYNNA
-270 LKLELYFAK
+270 IKLEQYFAK
-279 ANYGARLKASTPEIV
+279 AYFGAKMKGTAPEIAE
-294 DEPMLLLN
+294 EPILILN

-307 LLDASTAV
+307 LIDHKAV
-315 PVTIELGTNY
+315 VPITMELGTTYN
-325 SCLIITGPNT
+325 CLIITGPNT

-343 TAGLLT
+343 TAGLLA
-349 LMTMCGLMIP
+349 LMAACGLMIP
-359 VTDGSKVGIFSDIRA
+359 AADGSKIGLFNGIRA

-398 ILKSCGSKSLIL
+398 ILKDCGSGSLIL

-428 SVLKTLKNNGCF
+428 SILKTLKDKGCF

-445 HYQEVKMFALEEEGV
+445 HYQEVKMFAIEEEGV

-471 LKPTYKLIIGIPG
+471 LQPTYKLIIGVPG

-492 RRLGMSGDIIDDAQ
+492 RRLGMNEDIINSAQ
-506 ALVSEENKRFE
+506 SLVGEENRRFE
-517 QVVEDLEKSRQELE
+517 RVVEDLERSRQKLEL
-531 ALKADIAKEQ
+531 LKEDIAKEQ
-541 EKTKLLTLQIEQER
+541 RNTAELTAQIEKER
-555 AEAEK
+555 LEAEK

-586 LMEDLEKLRKEKDK
+586 LMENLEKLRKEKAA
-600 ADFSE
+600 ADFAE
-605 KVKASRSKVNTAL
+605 KVKSSHSKVNSTL

-623 TANPV
+623 IANPV
-628 TERKTEK
+628 TEKKNEK
-635 YKLPRPLKL
+635 YQLPRALKL
-644 NDVVRLVDIDKSG
+644 NDKVILTDIDKEG
-657 TLVTLPDSSG
+657 TVVSLPDGSG
-667 SCFVMVGIIRTKT
+667 NCFVMVGIIRTKT
-680 NVSNLKL
+680 NISNLRLQEQQKNASSS
-687 EEEKKN
+687 KKN
-693 TSQNSTLGSAAP
+693 AKGSV
-705 KGTVKRQVQ
+705 TRSVQ

-729 MTADEGIME
+729 MTSDEGIME
-738 LDGFIDSCIMGG
+738 VDGFIDNCIMSGI
-750 LKIITVIHG
+750 KIITIIHG
-759 KGTGVLREAVHRY
+759 KGTGALREAVHRF
-772 LKSSKFV
+772 LKQNKYV

>member
-7 KLELDKVLALLSEE
+7 KLELDKVLKLLSEQ
-21 AWSSECKEQCLKI
+21 AWSDECKGQCLKI
-34 EPTFEPELCRE
+34 RPVFDVKESREL
-45 QLKKT
+45 LKKT

-63 RFSNI
+63 RFSKI
-68 KNVCGSVK
+68 KNVCGSAK
-76 RASNGAMLSLRELL
+76 RASDGATLSLRELL
-90 DISAVLREIS
+90 DCAAVLREIS

-108 CSGMESSL
+108 CAGIESSL
-116 SEYFEL
+116 QEYFDL
-122 LVPDKGLEDAIS
+122 LTPHKALEEEIG
-134 NAIISEEE
+134 NAIISEDE
-142 ISDSA
+142 ISDTA
-147 SPELSRIRRSI
+147 SPELTKIRRSI
-158 ARQSAN
+158 ARQSQN
-164 IREQLNKLIKG
+164 IREQLNKLIKS

-181 LQEALITQRDGRFV
+181 LQETLITQRDGRFV

-209 VHDVS
+209 VHDIS

-246 RIIKNLCQRAGER
+246 RIIKNLSQRIGDC
-259 AEDIITGYENA
+259 AEDIVIGYENA
-270 LKLELYFAK
+270 LKLEVIFAK
-279 ANYGARLKASTPEIV
+279 SNLAAEMRASTPEICE
-294 DEPMLLLN
+294 EPMLLLN

-307 LLDASTAV
+307 LLDRNTAV
-315 PVTIELGTNY
+315 PVTIELGSKY

-349 LMTMCGLMIP
+349 LMAMCGLMIP
-359 VTDGSKVGIFSDIRA
+359 AADGSKVGVFSDIRA

-428 SVLKTLKNNGCF
+428 SVLKTLKDNGCF

-445 HYQEVKMFALEEEGV
+445 HYQEVKMFALEENGV

-471 LKPTYKLIIGIPG
+471 LKPTYKLIIGVPG

-492 RRLGMSGDIIDDAQ
+492 RRLGMQETVIESAQ
-506 ALVSEENKRFE
+506 KLVSEENKRFE
-517 QVVEDLEKSRQELE
+517 QVVEELEKSRQELE
-531 ALKADIAKEQ
+531 LLKADIRKEQ
-541 EKTKLLTLQIEQER
+541 QKTKELSEQIEKER
-555 AEAEK
+555 IEAEK

-586 LMEDLEKLRKEKDK
+586 LIEDLEKLRKEKAA
-600 ADFSE
+600 ADFAE
-605 KVKASRSKVNTAL
+605 KVKVSRSKVNNTL

-628 TERKTEK
+628 SEHKADN
-635 YKLPRPLKL
+635 YKLPRQLKL
-644 NDVVRLVDIDKSG
+644 NDKVRLSDIDKVG
-657 TLVTLPDSSG
+657 TLVSLPDNSG
-667 SCFVMVGIIRTKT
+667 NCFVMVGILRTKT
-680 NVSNLKL
+680 NISNLKL

-693 TSQNSTLGSAAP
+693 TSSAP
-705 KGTVKRQVQ
+705 KGSVKKQIQ
-714 SNATRKSSMELDIRG
+714 SNATRKSSMEVDIRG

-738 LDGFIDSCIMGG
+738 VESFLDGCILSG
-750 LKIITVIHG
+750 LKFVTVIHG

-772 LKSSKFV
+772 LKQCKFV

>member
-7 KLELDKVLALLSEE
+7 KLELDKVLKLLSEQ
-21 AWSSECKEQCLKI
+21 AWSDECKGQCLKI
-34 EPTFEPELCRE
+34 RPVFDVKESREL
-45 QLKKT
+45 LKKT

-68 KNVCGSVK
+68 KNVCGSAK
-76 RASNGAMLSLRELL
+76 RASDGATLSLRELL
-90 DISAVLREIS
+90 DCAAVLREIS

-108 CSGMESSL
+108 CAGIESSL
-116 SEYFEL
+116 QEYFDL
-122 LVPDKGLEDAIS
+122 LTPHKALEEEIG
-134 NAIISEEE
+134 NAIISEDE
-142 ISDSA
+142 ISDTA
-147 SPELSRIRRSI
+147 SPELTKIRRSI
-158 ARQSAN
+158 ARQSQN
-164 IREQLNKLIKG
+164 IREQLNKLIKS

-181 LQEALITQRDGRFV
+181 LQETLITQRDGRFV

-209 VHDVS
+209 VHDIS

-246 RIIKNLCQRAGER
+246 RIIKNLSQRIGDC
-259 AEDIITGYENA
+259 AEDIVIGYENA
-270 LKLELYFAK
+270 LKLEVIFAK
-279 ANYGARLKASTPEIV
+279 SNLAAEMRASTPEICE
-294 DEPMLLLN
+294 EPMLLLN

-307 LLDASTAV
+307 LLDRNTAV
-315 PVTIELGTNY
+315 PVTIELGSKY

-349 LMTMCGLMIP
+349 LMAMCGLMIP
-359 VTDGSKVGIFSDIRA
+359 AADGSKVGVFSDIRA

-428 SVLKTLKNNGCF
+428 SVLKTLKDNGCF

-445 HYQEVKMFALEEEGV
+445 HYQEVKMFALEENGV

-471 LKPTYKLIIGIPG
+471 LKPTYKLIIGVPG

-492 RRLGMSGDIIDDAQ
+492 RRLGMQETVIESAQ
-506 ALVSEENKRFE
+506 KLVSEENKRFE
-517 QVVEDLEKSRQELE
+517 QVVEELEKSRQELE
-531 ALKADIAKEQ
+531 LLKADIRKEQ
-541 EKTKLLTLQIEQER
+541 QKTKELSEQIEKER
-555 AEAEK
+555 IEAEK

-586 LMEDLEKLRKEKDK
+586 LIEDLEKLRKEKAA
-600 ADFSE
+600 ADFAE
-605 KVKASRSKVNTAL
+605 KVKASRSKVNNTL

-628 TERKTEK
+628 SEHKADN
-635 YKLPRPLKL
+635 YKLPRQLKL
-644 NDVVRLVDIDKSG
+644 NDKVRLSDIDKVG
-657 TLVTLPDSSG
+657 TLVSLPDNSG
-667 SCFVMVGIIRTKT
+667 NCFVMVGILRTKT
-680 NVSNLKL
+680 NISNLKL

-693 TSQNSTLGSAAP
+693 TSTAP
-705 KGTVKRQVQ
+705 KGSVKRQIQ
-714 SNATRKSSMELDIRG
+714 SNATRKSSMEVDIRG

-738 LDGFIDSCIMGG
+738 VESFLDGCILSG
-750 LKIITVIHG
+750 LKFVTVIHG

-772 LKSSKFV
+772 LKQCKFV

>member
-1 MNKEYK
+1 MNKEYR
-7 KLELDKVLALLSEE
+7 KLELDKVLRLLSDE
-21 AWSSECKEQCLKI
+21 AQSDECRENCLNI
-34 EPTFEPELCRE
+34 EPVFDVDGCRE
-45 QLKKT
+45 LLKRT
-50 DDAFVLSSKFGTP
+50 DDAFILSSKFGTP
-63 RFSNI
+63 RFSKI
-68 KNVCGSVK
+68 KNVCKSAD
-76 RASNGAMLSLRELL
+76 RAGGGAVLSLRELL
-90 DISAVLREIS
+90 DTAAVLREIS
-100 GLCSWYSQ
+100 SLCDWYSQ
-108 CSGMESSL
+108 CAGMESSL
-116 SEYFEL
+116 SEYFQL
-122 LVPDKGLEDAIS
+122 LVPDKSLADAIS
-134 NAIISEEE
+134 DAIISEEE

-147 SPELSRIRRSI
+147 SPELSRIRRAI

-164 IREQLNKLIKG
+164 IREQLNKLIKN

-181 LQEALITQRDGRFV
+181 LQESLITQRDGRFV
-195 VPVKIEHKS
+195 VPVKVEHKS

-246 RIIKNLCQRAGER
+246 RIIKNLSERVGER
-259 AEDIITGYENA
+259 AEDIATGYENA
-270 LKLELYFAK
+270 IKLELFFAK
-279 ANYGARLKASTPEIV
+279 ANLAAKMKATTPEITE
-294 DEPMLLLN
+294 EPQLFLN

-307 LLDASTAV
+307 LLDQSTAV
-315 PVTIELGTNY
+315 PITIELGTNY
-325 SCLIITGPNT
+325 TCLIITGPNT

-349 LMTMCGLMIP
+349 LMAMCGLMIP
-359 VTDGSKVGIFSDIRA
+359 AADGSKVGIFSDIRV

-398 ILKSCGSKSLIL
+398 ILESCDSRSLIL

-416 GTDPVEGAALAV
+416 GTDPIEGSALAV
-428 SVLKTLKNNGCF
+428 SILKTLKNRGCF
-440 IIATT
+440 IVATT

-471 LKPTYKLIIGIPG
+471 LKPTYKLIIGVPG

-492 RRLGMSGDIIDDAQ
+492 RRLGMDEDIIETAQ
-506 ALVSEENKRFE
+506 SYVSDENKHFE
-517 QVVEDLEKSRQELE
+517 RVVEDLEKSRQELE
-531 ALKADIAKEQ
+531 LLKSDIAQEQ
-541 EKTKLLTLQIEQER
+541 QKTRLLTQQIEKER
-555 AEAEK
+555 ADTEK

-570 QQAMSIVEEVR
+570 QQAMSVVEEVR

-586 LMEDLEKLRKEKDK
+586 LMEELEKLRKEKEA

-605 KVKASRSKVNTAL
+605 KVKAARSKVNSTV
-618 NKMYD
+618 NRIYD

-628 TERKTEK
+628 AEHKTGD

-644 NDVVRLVDIDKSG
+644 NDKVRLADIDKSG
-657 TLVTLPDSSG
+657 TLVALPDNAG
-667 SCFVMVGIIRTKT
+667 NCFVMVGIIRTKT
-680 NVSNLKL
+680 NVSNLRL
-687 EEEKKN
+687 EDEKKVSGN
-693 TSQNSTLGSAAP
+693 TGKGS
-705 KGTVKRQVQ
+705 VKKQVQ
-714 SNATRKSSMELDIRG
+714 SNATRKASMELDIRG
-729 MTADEGIME
+729 MTADEGVME
-738 LDGFIDSCIMGG
+738 VDSFIDGCLISG

-759 KGTGVLREAVHRY
+759 KGTGVLREAVHRF
-772 LKSSKFV
+772 LKQNKYV

>member
-7 KLELDKVLALLSEE
+7 KLELDKVLNLLSEE
-21 AWSSECKEQCLKI
+21 AWSDECKAKCLNI
-34 EPTFEPELCRE
+34 QPVFDIDRCRAE
-45 QLKKT
+45 LKKT

-68 KNVCGSVK
+68 KNVCAGIK
-76 RASNGAMLSLRELL
+76 KASGGALLSLRELL
-90 DISAVLREIS
+90 DTAAVLREIG
-100 GLCSWYSQ
+100 GLCSWYDQ
-108 CSGMESSL
+108 CSGIENSL
-116 SEYFEL
+116 QEYFQL
-122 LVPDKGLEDAIS
+122 LVPDRPLQEAIE
-134 NAIISEEE
+134 NAILSEEE

-147 SPELSRIRRSI
+147 SPELSRIRRAIS
-158 ARQSAN
+158 RQSAN
-164 IREQLNKLIKG
+164 IREQLNKLIKNK
-175 QETKKY
+175 ETNKY
-181 LQEALITQRDGRFV
+181 LQENIITQRDGRFV
-195 VPVKIEHKS
+195 VPVKVENKS

-246 RIIKNLCQRAGER
+246 RIIRNLSQRVGER
-259 AEDIITGYENA
+259 AEDITIGYEIA
-270 LKLELYFAK
+270 IKLEMYFAK
-279 ANYGARLKASTPEIV
+279 SNYGAKLKASTPEITQT
-294 DEPMLLLN
+294 PQLYLN

-307 LLDASTAV
+307 LIDQKAV
-315 PVTIELGTNY
+315 VPTTIELGTNY

-343 TAGLLT
+343 TAGLLV
-349 LMTMCGLMIP
+349 LMAMCGLMVP
-359 VTDGSKVGIFSDIRA
+359 TADGSKIGVFTDVRA

-398 ILKSCGSKSLIL
+398 ILKNCGKGSLIL

-428 SVLKTLKNNGCF
+428 SILKKLKDMGCF

-445 HYQEVKMFALEEEGV
+445 HYQEVKMFAIEEKGV

-471 LKPTYKLIIGIPG
+471 LQPTYKLIIGVPG

-492 RRLGMSGDIIDDAQ
+492 RRLGISDDIIQSAQ
-506 ALVSEENKRFE
+506 GLVGEENKRFE
-517 QVVEDLEKSRQELE
+517 RVVEDLEKSRQELE
-531 ALKADIAKEQ
+531 ALKEDIAKEQ
-541 EKTKLLTLQIEQER
+541 QKTKSLTEQIEKER
-555 AEAEK
+555 ADAEK

-586 LMEDLEKLRKEKDK
+586 LMEDLEKLRKEKAA
-600 ADFSE
+600 ADFAE
-605 KVKASRSKVNTAL
+605 KVKSSRSKVNSTL

-623 TANPV
+623 IANPV
-628 TERKTEK
+628 TQKKGEK
-635 YKLPRPLKL
+635 YQLPRPLKL
-644 NDVVRLVDIDKSG
+644 NDKVILMDIDREG
-657 TLVTLPDSSG
+657 TVVSLPDNTG
-667 SCFVMVGIIRTKT
+667 SCFVMVGILRTKT

-687 EEEKKN
+687 VEKQKN
-693 TSQNSTLGSAAP
+693 AAVKKPIKGSV
-705 KGTVKRQVQ
+705 TRTIQ
-714 SNATRKSSMELDIRG
+714 SNATRQSGMELDIRG
-729 MTADEGIME
+729 MMTDEGVME
-738 LDGFIDSCIMGG
+738 VDNFIDSCLLSGI
-750 LKIITVIHG
+750 KIITIIHG
-759 KGTGVLREAVHRY
+759 KGTGALREAVHRF
-772 LKSSKFV
+772 LKQNKYV

>member
-1 MNKEYK
+1 MNKEYR
-7 KLELDKVLALLSEE
+7 KLELDKVLRLLSEE
-21 AWSSECKEQCLKI
+21 AQSDECRENCLNI
-34 EPTFEPELCRE
+34 EPVFDVEGCRAL
-45 QLKKT
+45 LKRT
-50 DDAFVLSSKFGTP
+50 DDAFTLSSKFGTP
-63 RFSNI
+63 RFSKI
-68 KNVCGSVK
+68 KNICKSAD
-76 RASNGAMLSLRELL
+76 RASGGAVLSLRELL
-90 DISAVLREIS
+90 DVAAVLREIS
-100 GLCSWYSQ
+100 SLCDWYSQ
-108 CSGMESSL
+108 CSGIESSL
-116 SEYFEL
+116 GEYFEL
-122 LVPDKGLEDAIS
+122 LTPDKALADAIS
-134 NAIISEEE
+134 DAIISEEE

-147 SPELSRIRRSI
+147 SPELSRIRRAI

-164 IREQLNKLIKG
+164 IREQLNKLIKS

-181 LQEALITQRDGRFV
+181 LQESLITQRDGRFV
-195 VPVKIEHKS
+195 VPVKVEHKS

-214 SSGATLFI
+214 SSGATLFV

-246 RIIKNLCQRAGER
+246 RIIKSLSERVGER
-259 AEDIITGYENA
+259 SEDIARGYENA
-270 LKLELYFAK
+270 IKLELFFAK
-279 ANYGARLKASTPEIV
+279 ANLAAKMKASTPEIA
-294 DEPMLLLN
+294 EKPILLLN

-307 LLDASTAV
+307 LLDQSTAV
-315 PVTIELGTNY
+315 PITIELGTSY
-325 SCLIITGPNT
+325 TCLIITGPNT

-349 LMTMCGLMIP
+349 LMAMCGLMIP
-359 VTDGSKVGIFSDIRA
+359 AADGSKVGVFSNIRV

-398 ILKSCGSKSLIL
+398 ILDTCDSSSLVL

-416 GTDPVEGAALAV
+416 GTDPIEGSALAV
-428 SVLKTLKNNGCF
+428 SILKTLKSNGCF

-445 HYQEVKMFALEEEGV
+445 HYQEVKMFALEEDGV
-460 ENACCEFDVAT
+460 ENACCEFDVST
-471 LKPTYKLIIGIPG
+471 LKPTYKLIIGVPG

-492 RRLGMSGDIIDDAQ
+492 RRLGMSEDIIDTAQ
-506 ALVSEENKRFE
+506 SYVSEENKHFE
-517 QVVEDLEKSRQELE
+517 RVVEDLEKSRQELE
-531 ALKADIAKEQ
+531 LLKNDIAQEQ
-541 EKTKLLTLQIEQER
+541 QKSRLLTEQIEKER
-555 AEAEK
+555 AETEK

-586 LMEDLEKLRKEKDK
+586 LMEELEKLRKEKDA

-605 KVKASRSKVNTAL
+605 KVKSARSKVNATV
-618 NKMYD
+618 NRIYD

-628 TERKTEK
+628 TEKK
-635 YKLPRPLKL
+635 AGDYKLPRPLKL
-644 NDVVRLVDIDKSG
+644 NDKVRLADIDKTG
-657 TLVTLPDSSG
+657 TLVALPDSAG
-667 SCFVMVGIIRTKT
+667 NCFVMVGIIRTKT
-680 NVSNLKL
+680 NVSNLRL
-687 EEEKKN
+687 EEEKKASGN
-693 TSQNSTLGSAAP
+693 KE
-705 KGTVKRQVQ
+705 KGTVKKQIQ
-714 SNATRKSSMELDIRG
+714 SNATRKASMELDIRG
-729 MTADEGIME
+729 MTADEGVME
-738 LDGFIDSCIMGG
+738 VDSFIDGCLISG

-759 KGTGVLREAVHRY
+759 KGTGILREAVHRF
-772 LKSSKFV
+772 LKQNKYV

>member
-7 KLELDKVLALLSEE
+7 KLELDKVLTLLSQK
-21 AWSSECKEQCLKI
+21 AWSDECKEQCLKI
-34 EPTFEPELCRE
+34 QPVFDLE
-45 QLKKT
+45 QSRTELKKT

-76 RASNGAMLSLRELL
+76 RAFNGAVLSLRELL
-90 DISAVLREIS
+90 DIASVLREIS
-100 GLCSWYSQ
+100 DLCSWYSQ
-108 CSGMESSL
+108 CSGIENSL
-116 SEYFEL
+116 QEYFSL
-122 LVPDKGLEDAIS
+122 LVPDKSLQEAIN
-134 NAIISEEE
+134 NAVLSEEE

-147 SPELSRIRRSI
+147 SPELLRIRRAI
-158 ARQSAN
+158 AKQSAN
-164 IREQLNKLIKG
+164 IREQLNKLIKN

-181 LQEALITQRDGRFV
+181 LQENIITQRDGRFV
-195 VPVKIEHKS
+195 VPVKVEHKS
-204 EINGL
+204 EISGL

-246 RIIKNLCQRAGER
+246 RIIKDLSKRAGER
-259 AEDIITGYENA
+259 SEDITAGYENA

-279 ANYGARLKASTPEIV
+279 ANFGADTKSTTPEITA
-294 DEPMLLLN
+294 EPILFLN

-307 LLDASTAV
+307 LIDAKVVV
-315 PVTIELGTNY
+315 PTTIELGTNY

-343 TAGLLT
+343 TAGLLVI
-349 LMTMCGLMIP
+349 MAMCGLMIP
-359 VTDGSKVGIFSDIRA
+359 ASDGSKIGIFTDIRA

-393 NNIIS
+393 NNIIG
-398 ILKSCGSKSLIL
+398 ILRDCGKGSLIL

-428 SVLKTLKNNGCF
+428 SILKTLKDMGCF

-445 HYQEVKMFALEEEGV
+445 HYQEVKMFAIEERGV

-471 LKPTYKLIIGIPG
+471 LQPTYKLIIGVPG

-492 RRLGMSGDIIDDAQ
+492 RRLGMNEEIIEASK
-506 ALVSEENKRFE
+506 ALVGEENKRFE
-517 QVVEDLEKSRQELE
+517 RVVDELEKSRQELE
-531 ALKADIAKEQ
+531 ALKEDIAKEQ
-541 EKTKLLTLQIEQER
+541 RKTAELTAQIEKER
-555 AEAEK
+555 EEAEK
-560 AKEFEISKAR
+560 VKEAEIAKAR
-570 QQAMSIVEEVR
+570 QKAMSIVEEVR

-586 LMEDLEKLRKEKDK
+586 LMEDLERLRKEKAA
-600 ADFSE
+600 ADFAE
-605 KVKASRSKVNTAL
+605 KVKSSHSKVNSTL

-623 TANPV
+623 IANPV
-628 TERKTEK
+628 TQKKKEI
-635 YKLPRPLKL
+635 YQLPRPLKL
-644 NDVVRLVDIDKSG
+644 NDRVLLTDIDKEG
-657 TLVTLPDSSG
+657 VLVSLPDNSG
-667 SCFVMVGIIRTKT
+667 SCFVMLGNIRTKT
-680 NVSNLKL
+680 NVDNIRLL
-687 EEEKKN
+687 EQQKNPTAGNKK
-693 TSQNSTLGSAAP
+693 AP
-705 KGTVKRQVQ
+705 KGSVTKTVQ

-729 MTADEGIME
+729 MTSDEGIMQ
-738 LDGFIDSCIMGG
+738 LDGFIDSCLMSG

-759 KGTGVLREAVHRY
+759 KGTGVLREAVHRF
-772 LKSSKFV
+772 LKQNKYV

>member
-7 KLELDKVLALLSEE
+7 KLELDKVLKLLSEE
-21 AWSSECKEQCLKI
+21 AHSDECREMCLKI
-34 EPTFEPELCRE
+34 EPVFDYERCRE
-45 QLKKT
+45 LLKKT
-50 DDAFVLSSKFGTP
+50 DDAFVLSGKFGTP
-63 RFSNI
+63 RFSKI
-68 KNVCGSVK
+68 KNICSSVSK
-76 RASNGAMLSLRELL
+76 AAGGAVLSLRELL
-90 DISAVLREIS
+90 DTAAVLREIS
-100 GLCSWYSQ
+100 ALSSWYAQ
-108 CSGMESSL
+108 CSGIENVL
-116 SEYFEL
+116 ADYFEVL
-122 LVPDKGLEDAIS
+122 EPDRQLEEAIS

-147 SPELSRIRRSI
+147 SPELLRIRRAI
-158 ARQSAN
+158 VRQSQN
-164 IREQLNKLIKG
+164 IRDHLNKLIKS

-181 LQEALITQRDGRFV
+181 LQESLITQRDGRFV
-195 VPVKIEHKS
+195 VPVKTEHKN

-246 RIIKNLCQRAGER
+246 RIIKNLSQRVGEK
-259 AEDIITGYENA
+259 AEDISAGYNTSIQ
-270 LKLELYFAK
+270 LELIFAK
-279 ANYGARLKASTPEIV
+279 ANLAAKMKAVTPEITN
-294 DEPMLLLN
+294 EPLLYLN

-307 LLDASTAV
+307 LLDKSTAV
-315 PVTIELGTNY
+315 PITIELGTNY
-325 SCLIITGPNT
+325 TCLIITGPNT

-343 TAGLLT
+343 TAGLLV

-359 VTDGSKVGIFSDIRA
+359 AVDGSKVGIFSDVRV

-393 NNIIS
+393 NNIIN
-398 ILKSCGSKSLIL
+398 ILDKCDSKSLIL

-416 GTDPVEGAALAV
+416 GTDPAEGAALAV
-428 SVLKTLKNNGCF
+428 SVLKTLKDNGCF

-445 HYQEVKMFALEEEGV
+445 HYQEVKIFALEEKGV
-460 ENACCEFDVAT
+460 ENASCEFDVAT
-471 LKPTYKLIIGIPG
+471 LKPTYRLITGVPG

-492 RRLGMSGDIIDDAQ
+492 RRLGMKEDIISSAS
-506 ALVSEENKRFE
+506 ALVGEENKRFE
-517 QVVEDLEKSRQELE
+517 QVVENLEKTRQELE
-531 ALKADIAKEQ
+531 LLKNDIATEQ
-541 EKTKLLTLQIEQER
+541 RKTRQLTEQIEKER
-555 AEAEK
+555 EETKK

-570 QQAMSIVEEVR
+570 QKAMSIAEEAR
-581 FEADL
+581 FRADKL
-586 LMEDLEKLRKEKDK
+586 LEELEQLRKEKEA

-605 KVKASRSKVNTAL
+605 KVRSSRSKVNSTL
-618 NKMYD
+618 NQIYD

-628 TERKTEK
+628 TEQRSNGD

-644 NDVVRLVDIDKSG
+644 NDKVHLVDIDKTG
-657 TLVTLPDSSG
+657 TLVALPDSSG
-667 SCFVMVGIIRTKT
+667 NCFVMIGIIRTKT
-680 NVSNLKL
+680 NVENLRL
-687 EEEKKN
+687 EDENKNKNQNNSGKGSVKK
-693 TSQNSTLGSAAP
+693 SI
-705 KGTVKRQVQ
+705 Q

-738 LDGFIDSCIMGG
+738 VDSFIDGCLISG
-750 LKIITVIHG
+750 LKIITIIHG

-772 LKSSKFV
+772 LKQNKFV
-779 KSYRLGVYGE
+779 KSFRLGVYGE
-789 GEAGVTV
+789 GESGVTV

>member
-7 KLELDKVLALLSEE
+7 KLELDKVLALLSAE
-21 AWSSECKEQCLKI
+21 AWSDECKEQCLKI
-34 EPTFEPELCRE
+34 QPVFEEEQCRE

-63 RFSNI
+63 RFGKI
-68 KNVCGSVK
+68 KNVCGSAK
-76 RASNGAMLSLRELL
+76 RASDGAMLSLRELL
-90 DISAVLREIS
+90 DIAAVLREIS

-108 CSGMESSL
+108 CAGIESSL
-116 SEYFEL
+116 SEYFSL
-122 LVPDKGLEDAIS
+122 LVPDKSLEEAIN
-134 NAIISEEE
+134 NAILSEEE

-147 SPELSRIRRSI
+147 SPELSRIRRAI

-164 IREQLNKLIKG
+164 IREQLNKLIKSK
-175 QETKKY
+175 ETNKY
-181 LQEALITQRDGRFV
+181 LQENIITQRDGRFV
-195 VPVKIEHKS
+195 VPVKVENKG

-222 EPISVVEANNEIRVL
+222 EPINVVEANNEIRVL

-246 RIIKNLCQRAGER
+246 RIIRNLSQRAGER
-259 AEDIITGYENA
+259 AEDIAIGYENA
-270 LKLELYFAK
+270 VKLELFFAK
-279 ANYGARLKASTPEIV
+279 ANLGAKMKGTTAEITS
-294 DEPMLLLN
+294 EPMLFLN

-307 LLDASTAV
+307 LLDAASAV
-315 PVTIELGTNY
+315 PVTIELGVNY

-359 VTDGSKVGIFSDIRA
+359 AADGSRVGVFS

-416 GTDPVEGAALAV
+416 GTDPIEGAALAV
-428 SVLKTLKNNGCF
+428 SILKKLKDNGCF

-471 LKPTYKLIIGIPG
+471 LKPTYKLIIGVPG

-492 RRLGMSGDIIDDAQ
+492 KRLGMTDDIIEGAES
-506 ALVSEENKRFE
+506 LVSEENKRFE
-517 QVVEDLEKSRQELE
+517 QVVEELEKSRQDLE
-531 ALKADIAKEQ
+531 NLKADVAKEQ
-541 EKTKLLTLQIEQER
+541 RKTKELTEQIEKER
-555 AEAEK
+555 IEAEK

-586 LMEDLEKLRKEKDK
+586 LMEDLEKLRKEKEA
-600 ADFSE
+600 ADFAE
-605 KVKASRSKVNTAL
+605 KVRASRSKVNSAV

-628 TERKTEK
+628 TERKGNDK

-644 NDVVRLVDIDKSG
+644 NDKVRLTDIDKTG
-657 TLVTLPDSSG
+657 TLVALPDGSG
-667 SCFVMVGIIRTKT
+667 NCFVMVGILRTKT
-680 NVSNLKL
+680 NVSNLRL
-687 EEEKKN
+687 EEENKN
-693 TSQNSTLGSAAP
+693 AAP
-705 KGTVKRQVQ
+705 PKKVKGTVTKSVQ
-714 SNATRKSSMELDIRG
+714 SNATRKASMELDIRG

-738 LDGFIDSCIMGG
+738 VDGFIDSCLLSG
-750 LKIITVIHG
+750 LKFITIIHG
-759 KGTGVLREAVHRY
+759 KGTGVLREAVQRF
-772 LKSSKFV
+772 LKQNKYV
-779 KSYRLGVYGE
+779 KSYRPGVYGE